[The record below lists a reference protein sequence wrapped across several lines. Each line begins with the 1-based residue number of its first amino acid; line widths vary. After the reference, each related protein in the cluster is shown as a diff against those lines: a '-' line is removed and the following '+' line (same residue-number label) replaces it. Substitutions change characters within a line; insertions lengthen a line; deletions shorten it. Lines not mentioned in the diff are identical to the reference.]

1 LFFRVLRAMKTAATV
16 ENDDGEMDAS
26 WGEEKRMPAAANA
39 VYRALIVV
47 AERRLRGDGGGDGG
61 GGGGDGA

>member
-1 LFFRVLRAMKTAATV
+1 
-16 ENDDGEMDAS
+16 MDAS

-61 GGGGDGA
+61 DGGGDGA